1 MRRITLVTLAALSL
15 AACSN
20 ETTAPASADLAL
32 DAGAYGTEL
41 TLNGAYDATLYHDRL
56 INALPD
62 ELKLTDEQKAKIRE
76 LVTEFQADTKADREA
91 LAAIFRQAREA
102 AAAGKTREEIHAI
115 IVTGAPIRARLH
127 AAEKELVEDI
137 HEVLTPEQRAWI
149 LAHRP
154 PRCDPTQFPPLSE
167 AQKDQIRA
175 LEADFRAD
183 NQADL
188 EAMRLIIQEARAA
201 FQAGKSREE
210 IAAILAKQQVFLDG
224 CRTRLIEPLEGILLQ
239 DLGVDVLAPTGLYRS
254 FHLGRSPRGTGS
266 RRSVPPAG

>member
-137 HEVLTPEQRAWI
+137 HEILTPEQRAWI

-210 IAAILAKQQVFLDG
+210 IAAILAKGATIAQ
-224 CRTRLIEPLEGILLQ
+224 RLATARRDLREDILAVLTPEQKASRCFPLG
-239 DLGVDVLAPTGLYRS
+239 
-254 FHLGRSPRGTGS
+254 
-266 RRSVPPAG
+266 